1 LIKNFIKNPHSKILV
16 IGDIILDKY
25 LWGTCD
31 RISPEAPVQVIDI
44 NKESIVL
51 GGAGNVAN
59 NLIALGCHVELIS
72 VIGDCGVSEELISL
86 MENIGINSNNLIKE
100 KNRKSSLKTR
110 IISSHQQVV
119 RYDIESSNSIS
130 SQSESSVIKTLKKI
144 IESVDLVIL
153 SDYMKGFFTN
163 YLTKKII
170 EISNSYQKKV
180 LVDPK
185 GVDFEKYKNSYLL
198 TPNKSE
204 ASMALN
210 IEIKDD
216 KTLYTALNKMKADLN
231 LGISIITLSEKGIA
245 TLGENFKIHPTA
257 AREVFDVTGAG
268 DTVIAALGYSLANNL
283 ELNEAVEF
291 ANIAAGV
298 VVGKIGAATA
308 TFDEIMNHHL
318 TTSESLYENKI
329 KSLDQICNILSNRNG
344 KKVVFTN
351 GCFDILHAGHITY
364 LEKSKQLGEI
374 LIVAVNSNDSVK
386 KLKGAKRPIN
396 DIKDRLTLIAALES
410 VDFVVEFDEET
421 PYNVIKQISPDILVK
436 GGDYKNK
443 EVSGQDLVEQV
454 VLIDFIENKSS
465 TGIIKKILENA

>member
-1 LIKNFIKNPHSKILV
+1 MIKNFIKNPHSKILV

-318 TTSESLYENKI
+318 KTSESLHENKI
-329 KSLDQICNILSNRNG
+329 KSLDQICNTLSNRNG

-374 LIVAVNSNDSVK
+374 LIVAINSNDSVK

-410 VDFVVEFDEET
+410 VDYVVEFDEET
-421 PYNVIKQISPDILVK
+421 PYNIIKQISPNILVK

>member
-318 TTSESLYENKI
+318 KTSESLHENKI
-329 KSLDQICNILSNRNG
+329 KSLDQICNTLSNRNG

-374 LIVAVNSNDSVK
+374 LIVAINSNDSVK

-421 PYNVIKQISPDILVK
+421 PYNVIKQISPNILVK

>member
-1 LIKNFIKNPHSKILV
+1 MIKNFIKNPHSKILV

-283 ELNEAVEF
+283 ELNEAMEF

-318 TTSESLYENKI
+318 KTSESLHENKI
-329 KSLDQICNILSNRNG
+329 KSLDQICNTLSNRNE

>member
-283 ELNEAVEF
+283 ELNEAMEF

-318 TTSESLYENKI
+318 KTSESLHENKI
-329 KSLDQICNILSNRNG
+329 KSLDQICNTLSNRNE

-410 VDFVVEFDEET
+410 VDYVVEFDEET
-421 PYNVIKQISPDILVK
+421 PYNIIKQISPNILVK